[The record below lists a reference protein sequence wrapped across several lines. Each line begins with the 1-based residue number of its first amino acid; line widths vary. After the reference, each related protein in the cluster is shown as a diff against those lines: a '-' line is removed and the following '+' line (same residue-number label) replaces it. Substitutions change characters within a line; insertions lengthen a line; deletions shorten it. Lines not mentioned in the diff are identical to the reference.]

1 MLGLVKFEHVLL
13 GVLAAIVILLS
24 MNMWVMSGELRSIQ
38 NELVNVTALLKI
50 IVAQNPASSSSFS
63 GYP

>member
-38 NELVNVTALLKI
+38 NELFNVTALLKI